1 MLKVVLKVMLKVML
15 DTDIL
20 DIDSDY
26 SVVIYS
32 NWSGIVEV
40 ESVDDLS
47 ICKDIFVNK
56 YIKYYMNRNVIAESS
71 YLSQDYAIITTND
84 GEIIELFIT

>member
-1 MLKVVLKVMLKVML
+1 MLKIIL

-20 DIDSDY
+20 DTNSDY

-40 ESVDDLS
+40 EYVDDLS
-47 ICKDIFVNK
+47 ICKEIFVNK

-71 YLSQDYAIITTND
+71 YLSQDYAIIATND

>member
-1 MLKVVLKVMLKVML
+1 MLKIMLNIIL

-20 DIDSDY
+20 DTNS
-26 SVVIYS
+26 
-32 NWSGIVEV
+32 
-40 ESVDDLS
+40 DDLS
-47 ICKDIFVNK
+47 ICKEFFVNK

-71 YLSQDYAIITTND
+71 YLSQDYAIIATND

>member
-1 MLKVVLKVMLKVML
+1 MLKIIL

-20 DIDSDY
+20 DTNSDY

-47 ICKDIFVNK
+47 ICKEIFVNK

-84 GEIIELFIT
+84 EEIIELFIT